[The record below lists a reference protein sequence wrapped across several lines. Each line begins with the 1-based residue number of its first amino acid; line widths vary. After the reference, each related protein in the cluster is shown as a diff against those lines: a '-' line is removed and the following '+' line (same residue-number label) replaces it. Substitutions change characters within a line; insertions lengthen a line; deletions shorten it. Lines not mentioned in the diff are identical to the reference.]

1 MQHLWGTN
9 KDCYVGKHNLEPESI
24 CSILIYL
31 SEVCK
36 TSTYKLSWML
46 FAYNKSS
53 DTCKNYV
60 SPYSASKL
68 LLIDNVSNGCCGS
81 QAKFEPYHSKT
92 AQEYQQ
98 RYCLTDY
105 VMTQCCINETCFLGE
120 TSTCRQGRV
129 EIECMK
135 IEQFENASL
144 HFNVD
149 RKKN

>member
-1 MQHLWGTN
+1 MLENIISSLRVFAPSSFTLVRYVIWQVHTSCLG
-9 KDCYVGKHNLEPESI
+9 CYLQTSLVTH
-24 CSILIYL
+24 
-31 SEVCK
+31 VK
-36 TSTYKLSWML
+36 T
-46 FAYNKSS
+46 
-53 DTCKNYV
+53 V

-105 VMTQCCINETCFLGE
+105 GMTQCCINETCFLGE

-144 HFNVD
+144 HFSMD
-149 RKKN
+149 RKKIKNGWLFKNEST